1 MEVPPPQQPPP
12 QQQDAALQLLPGL
25 ACKSTEG
32 NTEKKSGRRTPI
44 QCVKSSH
51 EGGVDNG
58 NGADSRVPGP
68 LQFASGAAPP
78 PASEQQKENAP
89 PPFAIGAAPPPASE
103 QQKENAPPPGGV
115 ARVNAPPPASE
126 QQADASGP
134 PAAAAVVNAPP
145 SPPQHQQELA
155 PPPPPPPQGLAGVGA
170 PPPGAAARTTDQVL
184 QSTKDAYKAVTKSSD
199 GLSGF
204 ATGRLIVSLSS
215 KSMQSIVQRMVG
227 SQGLSPSN
235 FSARRILCR
244 RMKTDHRDH
253 GGGVFEALQQRDE
266 VFESWKRDEALR
278 ALPRLQAN
286 DAAED
291 EEEAE
296 EEVLEEQEA
305 GLPGL
310 KLLPT
315 TGGGYYFNRSR
326 KYYNHNVFVLTSG
339 ARVRILVP
347 TEPDRDDSLRYI
359 NYRSAI
365 SENTSRAYRIANSQS
380 RSLGGAATGSAI
392 FGEQS
397 AGSMQ
402 NVVQL
407 MVERQNLTS
416 SSRVIDVGSGL
427 GKPNFHFACDPGVA
441 LSYGVEVDPAR
452 VHISQCDLLSILRDD
467 EMRFQ
472 QAAVNGTDAPNV
484 EKNCILEFGDI
495 FNAVTFDPFTHI
507 YMYDIGMPDWLFE
520 HMASTLTVR
529 PDVLDGLG
537 DGQEG
542 KGCNHRAAQQGDR
555 GVPEEKTRQAQE
567 TAGSARV

>member
-1 MEVPPPQQPPP
+1 MEAPPQQPP
-12 QQQDAALQLLPGL
+12 QQPQDAAALLPPKLLPGL
-25 ACKSTEG
+25 VPKSNGEKSPRKATIVSIQKVSSDHARVGTESPAKRTKQTAVHKPPGGGDDDDYDGGGGGG
-32 NTEKKSGRRTPI
+32 NATNPG
-44 QCVKSSH
+44 
-51 EGGVDNG
+51 
-58 NGADSRVPGP
+58 GP
-68 LQFASGAAPP
+68 LLQYASGA
-78 PASEQQKENAP
+78 SVHN
-89 PPFAIGAAPPPASE
+89 
-103 QQKENAPPPGGV
+103 PG
-115 ARVNAPPPASE
+115 
-126 QQADASGP
+126 
-134 PAAAAVVNAPP
+134 
-145 SPPQHQQELA
+145 
-155 PPPPPPPQGLAGVGA
+155 
-170 PPPGAAARTTDQVL
+170 
-184 QSTKDAYKAVTKSSD
+184 
-199 GLSGF
+199 
-204 ATGRLIVSLSS
+204 
-215 KSMQSIVQRMVG
+215 
-227 SQGLSPSN
+227 
-235 FSARRILCR
+235 
-244 RMKTDHRDH
+244 
-253 GGGVFEALQQRDE
+253 
-266 VFESWKRDEALR
+266 
-278 ALPRLQAN
+278 
-286 DAAED
+286 
-291 EEEAE
+291 
-296 EEVLEEQEA
+296 
-305 GLPGL
+305 
-310 KLLPT
+310 
-315 TGGGYYFNRSR
+315 GGGYYFNRSR